1 MESYRHIG
9 LAFNAGLSFNLSIN
23 YTDRAVFKKKSD
35 IVITASRRGPQDLLF
50 AVFLLPRFKFFMGL
64 VTSANTLYIISHLV
78 PCIAFNTVITRV
90 YGYTFLQFKVLSS
103 NFSGTNISNRDTM
116 LRCCMFAGAD
126 ISILGSQK
134 D

>member
-23 YTDRAVFKKKSD
+23 YIERAIFKKKSD
-35 IVITASRRGPQDLLF
+35 IVITTSRRGPHAGL
-50 AVFLLPRFKFFMGL
+50 AVCCFLCCHARFKFFMGL

-90 YGYTFLQFKVLSS
+90 YGYTFLQFKV
-103 NFSGTNISNRDTM
+103 
-116 LRCCMFAGAD
+116 
-126 ISILGSQK
+126 
-134 D
+134 